1 MLSSRPRE
9 LRLPI
14 PEVLVEAEGLVAK
27 CGELRGS
34 SYQCELVLDAVAQ
47 AAVKQGTQ
55 HCVVVAREIPPFL
68 ELDDIAAD
76 LVRVFHLDV
85 L

>member
-1 MLSSRPRE
+1 MSSGSRE

-14 PEVLVEAEGLVAK
+14 PKVLVEAEGLVAK

-34 SYQCELVLDAVAQ
+34 SYQRKLVLNAITQ
-47 AAVKQGTQ
+47 TAVKQGAQ
-55 HCVVVAREIPPFL
+55 RRIVVAREVSPFL
-68 ELDDIAAD
+68 EFNDIAAD

>member
-14 PEVLVEAEGLVAK
+14 PKVLVEAEGLVAK

-34 SYQCELVLDAVAQ
+34 SYQCELVLDAVAEP
-47 AAVKQGTQ
+47 AVKQRAQ
-55 HCVVVAREIPPFL
+55 RRVIVAREIPPLL
-68 ELDDIAAD
+68 ELGDIAAD
-76 LVRVFHLDV
+76 LVWVFHLDI